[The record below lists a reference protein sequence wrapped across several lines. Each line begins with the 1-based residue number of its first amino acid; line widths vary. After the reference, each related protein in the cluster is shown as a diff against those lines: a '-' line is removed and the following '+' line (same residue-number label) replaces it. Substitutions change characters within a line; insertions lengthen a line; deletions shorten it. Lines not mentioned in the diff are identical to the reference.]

1 MHDGYTLLDISLQIS
16 YLRVSRLPLSEL
28 EELDG
33 VGGGGGGCA
42 GGVSSLGEVGGL
54 GSGVVNLTLL
64 TLGCS
69 SVDLLALGG

>member
-1 MHDGYTLLDISLQIS
+1 M
-16 YLRVSRLPLSEL
+16 SRLPLSEL

-33 VGGGGGGCA
+33 GGGGRGA

>member
-1 MHDGYTLLDISLQIS
+1 M
-16 YLRVSRLPLSEL
+16 SRLPLSEL

-33 VGGGGGGCA
+33 GV

-69 SVDLLALGG
+69 SVDLLGFGWVMFHNECNLCCHLMIFL

>member
-1 MHDGYTLLDISLQIS
+1 MG
-16 YLRVSRLPLSEL
+16 RLPLSEL

-33 VGGGGGGCA
+33 VGGGGGGGT
-42 GGVSSLGEVGGL
+42 GGVSSLGEVSGL

>member
-1 MHDGYTLLDISLQIS
+1 M
-16 YLRVSRLPLSEL
+16 SRLPLSEL

-33 VGGGGGGCA
+33 VGGGGGGGA

-54 GSGVVNLTLL
+54 SSGVVNLILL

>member
-1 MHDGYTLLDISLQIS
+1 M
-16 YLRVSRLPLSEL
+16 SRLPLSEL

-33 VGGGGGGCA
+33 VGGGGGA